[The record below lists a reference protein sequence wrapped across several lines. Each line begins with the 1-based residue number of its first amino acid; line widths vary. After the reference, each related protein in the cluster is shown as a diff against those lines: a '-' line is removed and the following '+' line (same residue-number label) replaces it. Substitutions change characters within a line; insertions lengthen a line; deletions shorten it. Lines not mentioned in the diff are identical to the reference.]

1 MEKVSALLL
10 GIVASVILV
19 GCNTVG
25 LATGENEIDMKE
37 QKIKECTELLLDKQL
52 FSQCL
57 DELDL
62 RKSTAINIEEAEN
75 QAIETLLF
83 DDSRDKAISA
93 MRTCDEMTND
103 NVTFNQETQ
112 KMCKEISQNIYH
124 GNLSSNADL
133 EDVQNDIADSIL
145 TMKTCL
151 DEANKDIP
159 SKNINIMCREISEQA
174 YLDAE
179 GKSSE
184 VEVAIVKASTKA
196 ASSTMSACMSNS
208 RTSGLALSECASMAR
223 REFSNAGGSTEQTRK
238 QQSSGLQLF
247 DKNGIERAAI
257 DKEGRIM
264 MARSGDSG
272 SRENSSLIIA
282 GNNNVSSN
290 DQLDQLSKLPKDAPQ
305 GSIQIT
311 ANSSVSSMGQL
322 DEIKPKDK
330 DEMSEM
336 FKKFE
341 ERINELENQ
350 IRQLQEIIEDLK
362 P

>member
-93 MRTCDEMTND
+93 MRTCDEMTNE
-103 NVTFNQETQ
+103 NVTFNQQTQ

-124 GNLSSNADL
+124 GNLSSNGDI

-159 SKNINIMCREISEQA
+159 SKSINIMCKEISEQA

-196 ASSTMSACMSNS
+196 ASSTMSACISSNK
-208 RTSGLALSECASMAR
+208 TSGLALSECASLAR
-223 REFSNAGGSTEQTRK
+223 REFSNAGGSTEQTRM
-238 QQSSGLQLF
+238 QSSGKLRTF
-247 DKNGIERAAI
+247 DSAGR
-257 DKEGRIM
+257 DTFVVDREGRV
-264 MARSGDSG
+264 RVTGSGENISL
-272 SRENSSLIIA
+272 ENSSLIIA
-282 GNNNVSSN
+282 GNNNISSN
-290 DQLDQLSKLPKDAPQ
+290 DQLDQIKPKNKDEAQ
-305 GSIQIT
+305 GSIQIA
-311 ANSSVSSMGQL
+311 ANNSVSSMGQL

-336 FKKFE
+336 FKEFE
-341 ERINELENQ
+341 QRINELENQ
-350 IRQLQEIIEDLK
+350 IRQLEEIIEELK